1 MGRCV
6 ICISSMKEK
15 SPLFKSASRLNS
27 CFVTKT
33 FKKKPFFCT
42 KRGRKYTARSHII
55 FLRQIK
61 CVVNKGRLQQ
71 QQPSAAASEE
81 TSQRTKTR
89 KAKASGFP
97 LHHGKSL
104 SGAFW
109 WREIVL
115 LCSMRYLFDE
125 SKTIDFNAFYR
136 SHR

>member
-15 SPLFKSASRLNS
+15 SPLFKSAARLNFS
-27 CFVTKT
+27 FVTKT
-33 FKKKPFFCT
+33 FNKKAIFCT
-42 KRGRKYTARSHII
+42 KRGRKYTAFTHC

-71 QQPSAAASEE
+71 QPSAAESEE
-81 TSQRTKTR
+81 SSQRTKTR

-125 SKTIDFNAFYR
+125 SKTIDFNTFHR